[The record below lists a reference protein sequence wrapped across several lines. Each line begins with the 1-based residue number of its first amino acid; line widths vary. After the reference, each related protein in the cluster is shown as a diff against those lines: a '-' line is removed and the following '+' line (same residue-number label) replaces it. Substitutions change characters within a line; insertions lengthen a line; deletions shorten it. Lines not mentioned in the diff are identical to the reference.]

1 MQRTGDTDM
10 ALSRMDD
17 FRVAIDPRTGEL
29 RSASKTFAGPGRRRV
44 TGVGFHWRPF
54 VIASGVMLALVV
66 GVFLAAVVSEL
77 V

>member
-1 MQRTGDTDM
+1 M

-29 RSASKTFAGPGRRRV
+29 RSASKTLAGRQRLR
-44 TGVGFHWRPF
+44 TGGGFNWRLLAIGSAVVF
-54 VIASGVMLALVV
+54 ALVV

-77 V
+77 M